1 MMHLSDVFQAAQSFG
16 YMEKYFNTEPSSED
30 FWELSSEG
38 YQALSEEDRRQKWF
52 TIDPK
57 KLHKKVL
64 LENNVVIV
72 SEMEKGA
79 LLTAFQILRAY
90 SKELPEEA
98 HFKERLLVAKQQL
111 PPVFFD

>member
-1 MMHLSDVFQAAQSFG
+1 MGG
-16 YMEKYFNTEPSSED
+16 YILNRGNICP
-30 FWELSSEG
+30 
-38 YQALSEEDRRQKWF
+38 ADRVHY